1 MRIMKKILVVFLV
14 STLCIGL
21 GFLGYSKYKEKQALS
36 FAMADVN
43 ECESLEGFEY
53 SYQIC
58 ESTDSTFARKVDID
72 NENQIIVYIYDNT
85 NQEKRYGV
93 EIMWNEEC
101 VPSTVVMTDLEFS
114 DGTSKTLECKETAW
128 GTVLSHGYSQ
138 PMPIREVNFD
148 YGGFR
153 VNEIFY
159 ADLETLER
167 EYSLNKSRTVEEIEE
182 AKRLAD
188 QQLKEEERLANELRL
203 EEERIENERLRE
215 LERLREIAR
224 AEAVENAR
232 KRLACKEEED
242 AREKN
247 YLRRYDEAR
256 SKVILSNSC
265 DFGTILNE
273 YSQCVPSFVV
283 TNDSEFTVRSLV
295 IGYGN
300 TDGFCPDIISKHS
313 TYVNT
318 AINPGQALRHNAGYT
333 LWYGEGERVCAQVN
347 DVELME
353 RRKYDRNSCDAP

>member
-1 MRIMKKILVVFLV
+1 MVFLV
-14 STLCIGL
+14 STLCL
-21 GFLGYSKYKEKQALS
+21 GVGFFGYNSYKEKEALS
-36 FAMADVN
+36 FAMADAN
-43 ECESLEGFEY
+43 ECQSIKGFEY

-58 ESTDSTFARKVDID
+58 ESPNSTFARKVDIE
-72 NENQIIVYIYDNT
+72 NENQIIAYIYENT

-101 VPSTVVMTDLEFS
+101 VPSTVIVTDIEFS

-138 PMPIREVNFD
+138 LMPIREVNFD

-153 VNEIFY
+153 VNETFRT
-159 ADLETLER
+159 DLEALER
-167 EYSLNKSRTVEEIEE
+167 KYTLNKSRTVDEINE
-182 AKRLAD
+182 AKLLAE
-188 QQLKEEERLANELRL
+188 QNLKEEERLANELRQ

-224 AEAVENAR
+224 AEALENAR

-242 AREKN
+242 AREKD

-256 SKVILSNSC
+256 RKMILSNSC

-300 TDGFCPDIISKHS
+300 TGGFCPDIISKHA

-318 AINPGQALRHNAGYT
+318 KINPGQTLRHNGGYT
-333 LWYGEGERVCAQVN
+333 LWYGEGKRVCAQVN
-347 DVELME
+347 EVELVE
-353 RRKYDRNSCDAP
+353 PRKFNRNSCDAP